1 MASCSWKIL
10 LLQCLASDFL
20 CGLAISYQSNIYVY
34 TKKSKLCI
42 RSSHGWFRVG
52 FRILCV
58 LLICLPQGLMDSFWC
73 QLTPTLLKA
82 LTVHQ
87 VWTEYRVCTFQTQY
101 QQNDP
106 PSLLSFHPNARKI
119 ELISKAMFVD
129 SQLLFWWY
137 FLSHLS

>member
-42 RSSHGWFRVG
+42 RSSHGWLRVG

-82 LTVHQ
+82 LMVHQ
-87 VWTEYRVCTFQTQY
+87 VWTQY
-101 QQNDP
+101 G
-106 PSLLSFHPNARKI
+106 SLRFRSRLTLKMFNESV
-119 ELISKAMFVD
+119 ISIWILTSLYISNTVSTERPTITSKF
-129 SQLLFWWY
+129 SPKC
-137 FLSHLS
+137 